1 MKIFDLLTISLGN
14 LFKKKIRALLTLF
27 GVTLGAASVTLT
39 FAIGEAVKQNGLA
52 VLQNSKDLKMI
63 EVSSNTENNSAK
75 KCYIDDDFIDK
86 AKKMNGVKSIFYY
99 LDVTQNSN
107 YSISYV
113 SGKKDKFYFYGDIF
127 GVDFEDLDKF
137 GLKLINDKPLPSK
150 NYKFQTTN
158 NTIRVIAGQFF
169 DYNFWVRGKNGRE
182 MSRMDSSP
190 AIEYMYS
197 KWNPD
202 FKSQNLP
209 PFVDSSKDRIDLRIQ
224 YPNDVKTKMSE
235 YDLDYDPAEEQ
246 VFDENQSPYK
256 YKRYK
261 FEIYGKYNWEAVK
274 DDAILSNLS
283 MQGIF
288 IDMETAKTLVR
299 EANKLNK
306 VKDTDKDSSAPEFEY
321 TYAIIE
327 ANSIDDVLGITQELE
342 KKGYN
347 VYNLMSA
354 IEKEQIQAQS
364 NQFILGF
371 LGALALLVS
380 AISIANTMITSVYER
395 TKEIGIMK
403 VLGCKLG
410 NITTM
415 FLIESGSIGLIGGSL
430 GVGCSYLL
438 SSFMNKLVSAET
450 EDLGFFAQIISNYIA
465 GMKSDFASYLGG
477 ESVMKVAAV
486 DFKLCLFVVIGTTLI
501 SLCAGYIPAIV
512 ASKIEA
518 LKAIKTSK

>member
-14 LFKKKIRALLTLF
+14 LFKKKTRALLTLF

-86 AKKMNGVKSIFYY
+86 AKKMNGVKSIFYCLDITNSY
-99 LDVTQNSN
+99 LSCTA
-107 YSISYV
+107 
-113 SGKKDKFYFYGDIF
+113 GKKDKYNSYNQIYG
-127 GVDFEDLDKF
+127 VNFEDLEKF
-137 GLKLINDKPLPSK
+137 GLKLINNQHLPSS
-150 NYKFQTTN
+150 NYKFQTSN
-158 NTIRVIAGQFF
+158 KTIRVITSQYFEYFF
-169 DYNFWVRGKNGRE
+169 YTEQKHGKYEDRYEN
-182 MSRMDSSP
+182 SP
-190 AIEYMYS
+190 PIQYMYS

-202 FKSQNLP
+202 FKANPLP
-209 PFVDSSKDRIDLRIQ
+209 PFFDASKERVDLRIQ
-224 YPNDVKTKMSE
+224 YPNNIKTKMSE
-235 YDLDYDPAEEQ
+235 YDLDYDPEEEQ
-246 VFDENQSPYK
+246 VFDDNQNPYK
-256 YKRYK
+256 YKRYQ
-261 FEIYGKYNWEAVK
+261 FDIYDRYNWEAVK
-274 DDAILSNLS
+274 DDPVLSSISTL
-283 MQGIF
+283 GIF
-288 IDMETAKTLVR
+288 IDLDTAKTLVR

-321 TYAIIE
+321 SYAVIE
-327 ANSIDDVLGITQELE
+327 ANSIDDVLGITQEFE
-342 KKGYN
+342 KNGYN

-438 SSFMNKLVSAET
+438 SNFMNKLVSAET
-450 EDLGFFAQIISNYIA
+450 EDLGFLAQIISNFIA

-486 DFKLCLFVVIGTTLI
+486 DFKLCLLVIIGTTLI
-501 SLCAGYIPAIV
+501 SLCAGYIPAVV

>member
-14 LFKKKIRALLTLF
+14 LFKKKTRALLTLF

-75 KCYIDDDFIDK
+75 KCYIDDKFIEN

-99 LDVTQNSN
+99 LDVIHYTDYN
-107 YSISYV
+107 ISY
-113 SGKKDKFYFYGDIF
+113 SAGKKDKFYFYGDIL
-127 GVDFEDLDKF
+127 GVNFEDLDKF
-137 GLKLINDKPLPSK
+137 GLKLINDKPLPSN

-158 NTIRVIAGQFF
+158 NTMRVIVGQFF
-169 DYNFWVRGKNGRE
+169 DYNFWTKVKNGKE
-182 MSRMDSSP
+182 ISRMDNSP
-190 AIEYMYS
+190 AIEYIYS
-197 KWNPD
+197 KWDPN
-202 FKSQNLP
+202 FKPSNLP
-209 PFVDSSKDRIDLRIQ
+209 PFIDASKERVDLRIS
-224 YPNDVKTKMSE
+224 YPNDVKAKLSE
-235 YDLDYDPAEEQ
+235 YDLDYDPDVEQ
-246 VFDENQSPYK
+246 LSNEDKNPYK

-261 FEIYGKYNWEAVK
+261 FDIYGRYNWETVK
-274 DDAILSNLS
+274 DDSVLASLSNS
-283 MQGIF
+283 GVF
-288 IDMETAKTLVR
+288 IDIETAKTLIR
-299 EANKLNK
+299 EAKKLNK

-321 TYAIIE
+321 ASAVIE

-347 VYNLMSA
+347 VYNLMSE

-371 LGALALLVS
+371 LGVLALLVS

-438 SSFMNKLVSAET
+438 SNFMNKLVSAET

-477 ESVMKVAAV
+477 ESVMKVASV
-486 DFKLCLFVVIGTTLI
+486 DLKLCIFVVLGTTLI
-501 SLCAGYIPAIV
+501 SLCAGYIPAVV